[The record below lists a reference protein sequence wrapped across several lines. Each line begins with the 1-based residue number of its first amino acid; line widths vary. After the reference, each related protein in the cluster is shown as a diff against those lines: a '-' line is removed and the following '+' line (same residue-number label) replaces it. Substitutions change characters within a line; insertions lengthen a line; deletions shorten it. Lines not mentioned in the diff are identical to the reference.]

1 MTWWYRPDWYDDIVK
16 CYFNKQVVMCASL
29 TLGLVHIFLAKHRHR
44 DSVKKYLTCKIENK
58 IVFRLHFSSYCI
70 QKKKKNCLLVLI
82 MADVNPCV
90 ATYIFVSLW
99 CTHSFSNEAAQ
110 SKSSIMALAGGKKST
125 KVHMWCKVNA
135 LLVMWLSSATLCIWR
150 KPQQMNVVSVRLPRG
165 PSEEKREI
173 LGFVACCE
181 DCISLFPKLEQ
192 LFFLNF
198 FLWNDTDSSEAQW
211 N

>member
-1 MTWWYRPDWYDDIVK
+1 
-16 CYFNKQVVMCASL
+16 
-29 TLGLVHIFLAKHRHR
+29 
-44 DSVKKYLTCKIENK
+44 
-58 IVFRLHFSSYCI
+58 
-70 QKKKKNCLLVLI
+70 
-82 MADVNPCV
+82 
-90 ATYIFVSLW
+90 
-99 CTHSFSNEAAQ
+99 
-110 SKSSIMALAGGKKST
+110 
-125 KVHMWCKVNA
+125 MWCKVNA

-150 KPQQMNVVSVRLPRG
+150 KPQRMNVVSVRLPRG

-192 LFFLNF
+192 LFFLKF